1 MVSPDSHFS
10 VKRVEMVKGLDS
22 VDRGQNK
29 VNDFLVRSRSGY
41 LHDFLTFAFSKLK
54 LYCVHIYNSVVPNKT
69 KGNNFYQKED
79 HTPNSGL

>member
-29 VNDFLVRSRSGY
+29 VNDFLVKSRSG
-41 LHDFLTFAFSKLK
+41 H
-54 LYCVHIYNSVVPNKT
+54 
-69 KGNNFYQKED
+69 
-79 HTPNSGL
+79 